1 MASLPRLFVK
11 ADLKTDADI
20 EVSANQANYLT
31 RVLRLADGA
40 KVRVFN
46 GQDGEWQATL
56 RRDGRNVQLVPIRQT
71 REQVSVPDLELAFA
85 PLKKTRTDFVIEK
98 ATELGVRTITPVLT
112 QFTQTQR
119 VRTDRFEALAIEAA
133 EQTER
138 LDLPTISAAIKLS
151 DWLADRG
158 ADNSGNRLL
167 IFCDENGS
175 GVELN
180 TSLRGRDPGPA
191 TVLIGPEG
199 GFSEQER
206 QMLRRA
212 PGVMPVALG
221 PRILRAETAAVAALS
236 IWQSCLGDWRN
247 APYVAPEAERAG
259 DTA

>member
-1 MASLPRLFVK
+1 MASLPRVFVK
-11 ADLKTDADI
+11 AELKTDADI
-20 EVSANQANYLT
+20 EASANQANYLI

-56 RRDGRNVQLVPIRQT
+56 RREGRTVLLVPTIQT

-119 VRTDRFEALAIEAA
+119 VRTDRLEALAIEAA

-138 LDLPTISAAIKLS
+138 LDLPSISDAVKLS
-151 DWLADRG
+151 DWLADRQS
-158 ADNSGNRLL
+158 DSTRDRPL

-175 GVELN
+175 GAGLIQ
-180 TSLRGRDPGPA
+180 SLSGMEPEPA

-212 PGVMPVALG
+212 PGVLPVSLG